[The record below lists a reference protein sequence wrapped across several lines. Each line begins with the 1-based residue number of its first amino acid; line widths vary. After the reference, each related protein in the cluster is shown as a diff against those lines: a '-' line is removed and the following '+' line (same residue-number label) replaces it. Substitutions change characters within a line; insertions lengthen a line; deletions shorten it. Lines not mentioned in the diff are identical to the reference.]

1 VSASCG
7 RRRLREAVTGET
19 FRDRERRLARIRCG
33 PPSCAHPALLA
44 LESHARMSLRT
55 GDA

>member
-7 RRRLREAVTGET
+7 RRRLCEAVTGKT

-33 PPSCAHPALLA
+33 SPSCAHPALIA
-44 LESHARMSLRT
+44 LESHARMLLRT
-55 GDA
+55 WGA

>member
-7 RRRLREAVTGET
+7 RRRLREAVTRET

-33 PPSCAHPALLA
+33 SPSCARPALFA
-44 LESHARMSLRT
+44 A
-55 GDA
+55 